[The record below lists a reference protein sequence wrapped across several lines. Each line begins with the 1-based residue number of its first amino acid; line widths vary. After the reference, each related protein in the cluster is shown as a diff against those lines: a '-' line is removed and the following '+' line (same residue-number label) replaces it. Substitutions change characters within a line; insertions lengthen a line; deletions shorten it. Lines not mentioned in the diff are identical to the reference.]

1 MDYKLS
7 LNVRCPLDLLEV
19 CPSYAQ
25 TPIVEISALNN
36 IRLLIKD
43 ETNRM
48 GLGSF
53 KALGGIY
60 AVAKF
65 LLEQWQEENG
75 SELPVRRLTDLEV
88 RGWSNKFT
96 FVCASA
102 GNHGIAVAKGA
113 ELFNANSRVH
123 IADSVP
129 ASFAQRLTAL
139 GAVVIRSGE
148 TYEESMFVAMND
160 NSNGEILLA
169 DSSWTGY
176 YHLPMLVMEG
186 YTVIAEEMRQVF
198 LLNDSWP
205 THVFLQAG
213 VGGLAASMAFEIRKN
228 WKKQP
233 KIIVVEPDAA
243 PCLFESHKLRRTTTV
258 SGPISSMGRLDCKE
272 PSLIAFNILK
282 ELADDFVCV
291 SDDDALTAVNF
302 LAQNELAT
310 TPSGAAG
317 LAAILSNAKLDIAIP
332 DNSICLVIATE
343 GSIYA
348 NEFSGSKLD

>member
-7 LNVRCPLDLLEV
+7 LNVRCPLGLLEV
-19 CPSYAQ
+19 CPSYKQ
-25 TPIVEISALNN
+25 TPLVEISPLNN
-36 IRLLIKD
+36 IRLVVKD

-75 SELPVRRLTDLEV
+75 CELLVQRLIDPEVRR
-88 RGWSNKFT
+88 WSNKFT

-113 ELFNANSRVH
+113 ELFNANCRVH
-123 IADSVP
+123 IAQPVP
-129 ASFAQRLTAL
+129 ASFAKKLTTL
-139 GAVVIRSGE
+139 GAMVIRSGK
-148 TYEESMFVAMND
+148 TYEESMAAAMND
-160 NSNGEILLA
+160 NSKGEILLA
-169 DSSWTGY
+169 DSSWPGY

-198 LLNDSWP
+198 LLKDSWP

-228 WKKQP
+228 WKQQP
-233 KIIVVEPDAA
+233 RIIVVEPDAA
-243 PCLFESHKLRRTTTV
+243 PCLLESHKIGRATSV
-258 SGPISSMGRLDCKE
+258 SGPISFMGRLDCKE
-272 PSLIAFNILK
+272 PSLIAFDILK
-282 ELADDFVCV
+282 ELADEFVCV
-291 SDDDALTAVNF
+291 SDDDALTAANF
-302 LAQNELAT
+302 LAQNKLAT

-317 LAAILSNAKLDIAIP
+317 LAAILSNEKLDISIP
-332 DNSICLVIATE
+332 DNSTCLVIATE
-343 GSIYA
+343 GSV
-348 NEFSGSKLD
+348 